1 MNSPGG
7 AESQHEASNDFKNKK
22 RCGGRASSG
31 NMGVKGTEGLRRW
44 SQVVCLEVRATVLW

>member
-22 RCGGRASSG
+22 RWGVSLLLGRASSG
-31 NMGVKGTEGLRRW
+31 NMGVKGTEGLRR
-44 SQVVCLEVRATVLW
+44 